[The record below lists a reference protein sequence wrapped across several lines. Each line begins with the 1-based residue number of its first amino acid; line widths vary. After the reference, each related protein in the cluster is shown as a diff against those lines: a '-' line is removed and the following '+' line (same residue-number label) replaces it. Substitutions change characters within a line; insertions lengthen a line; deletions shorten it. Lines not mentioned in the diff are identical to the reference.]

1 MKPGDWEM
9 VYGSSLRIIE
19 ENILPAFRPEQIEM
33 AKVKARDL
41 EQKPLVVAKG
51 VLG

>member
-1 MKPGDWEM
+1 M